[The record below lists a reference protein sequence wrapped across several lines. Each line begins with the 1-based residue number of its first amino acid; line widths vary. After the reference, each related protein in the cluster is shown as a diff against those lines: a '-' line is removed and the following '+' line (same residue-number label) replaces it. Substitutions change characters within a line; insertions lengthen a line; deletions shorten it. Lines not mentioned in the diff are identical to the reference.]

1 MQAGVEALR
10 PGRGVGGVVRRVRPE
25 VGLAVGESSVMLI
38 APPCSSLLKNLIEA
52 QGGAI
57 R

>member
-25 VGLAVGESSVMLI
+25 VGLAVGESSVILI